1 MSPKHSRLSVVLVL
15 AIAFI
20 WVVGG
25 SVAEALRGPSSV
37 EVCVDSATG
46 VVSRVASSNGCDGGL
61 QKWSASQSA
70 PQLCWDAS
78 SVDPKSRT
86 RLVSIA
92 PTSGCVSPLKS
103 VPVGKVVLLCA
114 DQVSGVLRW
123 PVTGACETGNA
134 NTWVRVGVTRNSAP
148 SSTTTTSTAPSA
160 ALAPSVSLQSTV
172 IQGNTL
178 PKAVT
183 VTANV
188 AGTIYFVEGSVT
200 VKSVSDITNS
210 HPMLWAQGAVTAV
223 SNPTS
228 IAIDVDKVINGY
240 YRVFV
245 VTAQGVLSAPAS
257 NIVTISVPRAS
268 QATTTT
274 VVSTCLTGGLCTVGV
289 DVGAG
294 GGTVFYYSAT
304 AFTSTGSDCGTN
316 CHYLEAAPVGW
327 IVSSTPTG
335 QTNCSTAGTST
346 VDPKCEW
353 SGLTTFTG
361 SQISPSTAI
370 GMGKSNTAAIV
381 GQAGGGNTA
390 GKAATAASAY
400 RGGSKSDWF
409 LPSLLELN
417 QLCRYAWALTVDNTA
432 TTCTG
437 MTGTIRTGFSTN
449 LYWSSTDYDDPL
461 HLWSQSQSFS
471 DGSQIRVGN
480 SKSLSQFVRPVRAG

>member
-1 MSPKHSRLSVVLVL
+1 MSRKRTFSL
-15 AIAFI
+15 AISAACLIAFLLS
-20 WVVGG
+20 GG
-25 SVAEALRGPSSV
+25 VAEAKRGPSSV
-37 EVCVDSATG
+37 TVCVDSKTA
-46 VVSRVASSNGCDGGL
+46 VVSQVSNSAKCVDGI
-61 QKWSASQSA
+61 QKWSASKLA
-70 PQLCWDAS
+70 PQLCWNAS
-78 SVDPKSRT
+78 SVDPKSQT
-86 RLVSIA
+86 RLVSIKPPTGCAA
-92 PTSGCVSPLKS
+92 PLRS
-103 VPVGKVVLLCA
+103 VPVGKLVLLCA
-114 DQVSGVLRW
+114 DQISGVLRW
-123 PVTGACETGNA
+123 PVTRACETGNA
-134 NTWVRVGVTRNSAP
+134 NTWVRVGALSNAAP
-148 SSTTTTSTAPSA
+148 DTTTTTTAPSA
-160 ALAPSVSLQSTV
+160 ALAPSVSLQATV
-172 IQGNTL
+172 IRANTV
-178 PKAVT
+178 PKAVI

-200 VKSVSDITNS
+200 VNSVSDITNAHS
-210 HPMLWAQGAVTAV
+210 ILWAQGVVAVANT
-223 SNPTS
+223 PTS
-228 IAIDVDKVINGY
+228 IAIDVDKVLNGY

-245 VTAQGVLSAPAS
+245 MTAQGVLSSPAS